1 MTVKIAVF
9 ATHNLSQLIARKSG
23 NRFLN
28 FHTVVA
34 GPKFCNQL
42 DCRSIEENFYVKNIL
57 LNSRVLQYFSLK
69 IVTFQMRIS
78 DFI

>member
-42 DCRSIEENFYVKNIL
+42 DCRSIEENFM
-57 LNSRVLQYFSLK
+57 SRTSF
-69 IVTFQMRIS
+69 
-78 DFI
+78 